1 VVESVAGLFAAFGLS
16 ASAGLNA
23 YVPMLIVALMARFT
37 DWITLSETWEPL
49 TSWWVIGVL
58 VILGLIEFF
67 VDKVPAVNHINDAVQ
82 TFIRPTA
89 GAILFAASTS
99 AVTSIH
105 PVLAIIAGIL
115 VSGGVHVAKS
125 AAVRPTV
132 TATTAGVGNV
142 PVSVAE
148 DVTATVISIL
158 AVVLPVAI
166 AALII
171 MFTAF
176 VVWWLWRRAN
186 AEKAARD

>member
-1 VVESVAGLFAAFGLS
+1 MPS
-16 ASAGLNA
+16 
-23 YVPMLIVALMARFT
+23 
-37 DWITLSETWEPL
+37 
-49 TSWWVIGVL
+49 
-58 VILGLIEFF
+58 
-67 VDKVPAVNHINDAVQ
+67 
-82 TFIRPTA
+82 RP
-89 GAILFAASTS
+89 
-99 AVTSIH
+99 H

-115 VSGGVHVAKS
+115 VSGSVHVAKS

-186 AEKAARD
+186 VERATKD

>member
-1 VVESVAGLFAAFGLS
+1 VVESIAGLFAAFGLS

-23 YVPMLIVALMARFT
+23 YVPLLIVALMARFT
-37 DWITLSETWEPL
+37 DWITLSKTWEPL
-49 TSWWVIGVL
+49 TSWWTIAVL
-58 VILGLIEFF
+58 VILGVIEFF
-67 VDKVPAVNHINDAVQ
+67 VDKVPAVNHVNDAIQ

-99 AVTSIH
+99 AVTNIH
-105 PVLAIIAGIL
+105 PVLAII
-115 VSGGVHVAKS
+115 
-125 AAVRPTV
+125 
-132 TATTAGVGNV
+132 AGVGNV

-186 AEKAARD
+186 VERATKD

>member
-1 VVESVAGLFAAFGLS
+1 MVESVAGLFAAFGLS

-23 YVPMLIVALMARFT
+23 YVPLLIVALMARFT
-37 DWITLSETWEPL
+37 DWITLSESWDPL
-49 TSWWVIGVL
+49 TSWWTIAVL
-58 VILGLIEFF
+58 VMLGLIEFF
-67 VDKVPAVNHINDAVQ
+67 VDKVPAVNHINDAIQ

-99 AVTSIH
+99 AVTNLH
-105 PVLAIIAGIL
+105 PVLAIIAGIM

-132 TATTAGVGNV
+132 TATTAGAGNI
-142 PVSVAE
+142 PVSIAE
-148 DVTATVISIL
+148 DVTATVLSML

-171 MFTAF
+171 IFTAF

-186 AEKAARD
+186 AERAARD

>member
-23 YVPMLIVALMARFT
+23 YVPLLIVALMARFT
-37 DWITLSETWEPL
+37 DWITLSESWDPL
-49 TSWWVIGVL
+49 TSWWTIAVL
-58 VILGLIEFF
+58 VMLGLIEFF
-67 VDKVPAVNHINDAVQ
+67 VDKVPAVNHINDAIQ

-99 AVTSIH
+99 AVTNLH
-105 PVLAIIAGIL
+105 PVLAIIAGIM

-132 TATTAGVGNV
+132 TATTAGAGNI
-142 PVSVAE
+142 PVSIAE
-148 DVTATVISIL
+148 DVTATVLSML

-171 MFTAF
+171 IFTAF

-186 AEKAARD
+186 AERAARD